1 MIYLWSFFYA
11 FTSIFAIK
19 MQEYLIIVLFLRP
32 KFCEKTKNEEESK
45 KVGFVV
51 NDSNHPSCYLN
62 GTG

>member
-32 KFCEKTKNEEESK
+32 KFCEKTKNEEESE
-45 KVGFVV
+45 KVGIVV
-51 NDSNHPSCYLN
+51 DDSNHPSCDFD
-62 GTG
+62 GAG